1 MKISLQ
7 WLSEWV
13 DLGSDV
19 KALAHALTMAGLE
32 IEGISSAAPAMQGI
46 VVAEVLETHKHPDA
60 EKLSVCRVNDGHQEV
75 QIVCGAANVRAGI
88 KVPLATV
95 GAIMP
100 SGMEI
105 KKAKLRGVESFGML
119 CSAKELGLAEES
131 NGLLELPASLTAG
144 QNFIDALKLNDTIFE
159 INLTPNRGDCMSVL
173 GVAREVA
180 ALNGKALEAPAQTAV
195 APAIQDTFPVR
206 IESSGCRK
214 FVSRVI
220 RGINPAA
227 RSPDWLRERLRR
239 SGVRSISAVV
249 DVTNYVLLE
258 LGQPMHAYDLSRLQ
272 GGIVVRQARDQEET
286 TLLDGKLIKLTSDVL
301 VIADDNAAHGMAG
314 VMGGLDSAI
323 NDETTDLL
331 LEVAFFEPDAV
342 AGRGRRYGLVT
353 DASQRFERG
362 VDFNLQ
368 ERVMERATQ
377 LILEVAGGS
386 AGPVQITRAG
396 ISQRGSILLRHQRL
410 QKVLGQLIPAAKVE
424 EILRSL
430 GMTVTPGG
438 DGRSD
443 HWQVTPPGW
452 RFDINIEADL
462 IEEVARIY
470 GYDNIATTPA
480 SMVQRLRPVT
490 ERRISAERMENILI
504 DRGYQEAITYS
515 FTDPAIQQ
523 ILFPDQEALALA
535 NPISSELGVMRLSLW
550 PGLVQALSF
559 NQRRQQSR
567 VRLFELGRKF
577 SGDGQRELD
586 VLAGIAGGTLW
597 PKQWGEAARAVDFF
611 DVKADVQALLDVTG
625 CADRFV
631 FEPTK
636 MAALHP
642 GQAAR
647 IVRDGRPV
655 GWIGSLNPRVVNA
668 LDLSYP
674 AYVFELEV
682 SSSFAA
688 QFPEYKEISKFPAVH
703 RDLAFWVAN
712 DVTVDAIGHN
722 VREAVG
728 SWLQELTVFDVY
740 HGKNE
745 DKGKKS
751 IALGLNLQDTS
762 RTLTD
767 ADVDAAMARVI
778 ERLAQH
784 VNAQLRD
791 K

>member
-13 DLGSDV
+13 DVGSDV
-19 KALAHALTMAGLE
+19 NALSHALTMAGLE

-46 VVAEVLETHKHPDA
+46 VVAEVLETHRHPDA
-60 EKLSVCRVNDGHQEV
+60 EKLSVCRVNDGQQEL

-144 QNFIDALKLNDTIFE
+144 QNLIDALKLNDTIFE

-180 ALNGKALEAPAQTAV
+180 ALNGRALEMPVQNAV
-195 APAIQDTFPVR
+195 APTIQDIFPVR

-220 RGINPAA
+220 RGINPGA
-227 RSPDWLRERLRR
+227 RSPEWLRERLRR

-272 GGIVVRQARDQEET
+272 GGIVVRQARDQEQT
-286 TLLDGKLIKLTSDVL
+286 TLLDGKRIKLTSDVL

-323 NDETTDLL
+323 NDDTIDLL

-368 ERVMERATQ
+368 ERAMERATQ
-377 LILEVAGGS
+377 LILEAAGGR
-386 AGPVQITRAG
+386 AGPMQVTRTSVG
-396 ISQRGSILLRHQRL
+396 QRDPIVMRHQRL
-410 QKVLGQLIPAAKVE
+410 QKVLGQVIPAAKVE

-430 GMTVTPGG
+430 GMMVSSS

-443 HWQVTPPGW
+443 HWQVTPPSW

-480 SMVQRLRPVT
+480 PMVQRLRPVT
-490 ERRISAERMENILI
+490 ERRIPAERMKNILI

-515 FTDPAIQQ
+515 FTDPVVQQ
-523 ILFPDQEALALA
+523 ILFPDQGGLALA

-559 NQRRQQSR
+559 NQRRQQPR

-577 SGDGQRELD
+577 SGDGQCEMD
-586 VLAGIAGGTLW
+586 VLAGIAGGTLL
-597 PKQWGEAARAVDFF
+597 PKQWGETARAVDFF
-611 DVKADVQALLDVTG
+611 DVKADVQALLDITG
-625 CADRFV
+625 CVGRFA
-631 FEPTK
+631 FEPAR

-647 IVRDGRPV
+647 IVRDGQPV
-655 GWIGSLNPRVVNA
+655 GWIGLLNPRIVNA

-674 AYVFELEV
+674 AYVFELEISSTFV
-682 SSSFAA
+682 SQS
-688 QFPEYKEISKFPAVH
+688 PEYKEISKFPAVH

-712 DVTVDAIGHN
+712 DVTVEAIARN